1 MTRKQINQRTSYS
14 VIGTLMFISVA
25 LSVLSLI
32 LNHH

>member
-1 MTRKQINQRTSYS
+1 MARKQISQRTSYS
-14 VIGTLMFISVA
+14 VIGTIMFIAVA